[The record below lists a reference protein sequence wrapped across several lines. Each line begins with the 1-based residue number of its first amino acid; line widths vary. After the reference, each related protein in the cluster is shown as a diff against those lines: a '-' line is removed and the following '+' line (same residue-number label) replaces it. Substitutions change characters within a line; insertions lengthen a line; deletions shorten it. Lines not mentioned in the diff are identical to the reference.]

1 MQSLPAPPLQPATQT
16 CCYCHRELPLVTR
29 VVSPPNPRVNAGTQS
44 RCTICWLL
52 EDLDRAWTEDFGPVP
67 REVIDKCGEFL
78 AKALEE
84 LMTFQAAPPGWAAAA
99 ATSSPTQTAD
109 DENVHGLGPGAH
121 GLGPGAHGFWP
132 SADARAPS
140 NI

>member
-1 MQSLPAPPLQPATQT
+1 MQSPPAPPSLQPATQT
-16 CCYCHRELPLVTR
+16 CGYCARELPLVTR
-29 VVSPPNPRVNAGTQS
+29 VVPPDPAFSPLSLS

-67 REVIDKCGEFL
+67 REVMDVFAERL
-78 AKALEE
+78 ATALEE
-84 LMTFQAAPPGWAAAA
+84 LRTFRAAPPGWAAAA

-109 DENVHGLGPGAH
+109 DEHVHGLGPGAH
-121 GLGPGAHGFWP
+121 GLWPGAHLLWP
-132 SADARAPS
+132 GADAPSPS